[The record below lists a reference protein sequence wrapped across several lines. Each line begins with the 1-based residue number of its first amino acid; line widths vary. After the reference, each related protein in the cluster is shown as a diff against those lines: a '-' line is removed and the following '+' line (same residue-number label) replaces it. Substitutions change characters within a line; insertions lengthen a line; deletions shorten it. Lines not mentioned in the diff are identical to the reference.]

1 MGKPVLFCI
10 SISRRMFCICGNK
23 HIPETEETTMNTI
36 KKRGKGNRSKS
47 RIARFAWLLL
57 LLFALTIGAVYAED
71 GAETSG
77 SGNENSIS
85 FLTHD
90 DSHKEGNYCG
100 LNESVGTN
108 YTSLEAYC
116 TYKNG
121 ESVCDYHYSPT
132 IYFYVD
138 DFHGTY
144 NGNSYGTHFAWK
156 YLVGPDTS
164 LHEGFP
170 KYYEVYNCTL
180 WSRGYEGKT
189 DAGDIYYSQDPPTLP
204 GQYRAYAHI
213 QFGRLGDKILYSYE
227 YTIKPKTITL
237 EWGDET
243 EFLYDGKPHAPTVE
257 IAQDQILKGDDVSV
271 TRTMEAEAGAHT
283 ATAELTG
290 KDSWKYKIQNDSASK
305 DYAIR
310 CPYEVQF
317 DSNLPKGASTK
328 DRFSGEMPKESFGYD
343 ETKELTKNAFDLPG
357 YDFKGWNTKADGSGT
372 AYADE
377 EEVTNL
383 IDKGG
388 TVTLYAQWEA
398 KTYKI
403 VFNPGE
409 IGGDEHIQ
417 TAYFDQPGT
426 LDVYSDEAF
435 GWNSGGKAL
444 HGWAGY
450 GFGSLYEDGATFL
463 NLCGKPRSDGSLAE
477 GDLVAQWVETG
488 QIVVTV
494 TKDNVPQDGLADELT
509 LVDGSGTE
517 FSVHVSYERG
527 QYIFDPSQAS
537 WQGSGTAQLPP
548 GEYDLSFEYK
558 DRGYPNATA
567 HIVYGSDSVASAVFS
582 YYTVTYKVEN
592 GTWEDGTTTNKTE
605 TVLSGKSPEH
615 IPTGMIAEEG
625 FAGGTWDA
633 DPGTAAITKPT
644 VFTYVFKPELIITA
658 NDQSYEY
665 NDQLQGP
672 GDVAYEDPAEI
683 AEMVTA
689 SGLQEGDELTSI
701 ILDGQ
706 GKEVGEYDLIPSDAT
721 VNGESAANKYDVTYV
736 NGTLTITPKP
746 VTVYT
751 VTFVDGQ
758 GKILK
763 IQKVQSGKS
772 ATAPAA
778 PKRSGY
784 TFAGWD
790 KDFSKVTANMTV
802 TAKWKKNPAPATQVS
817 GTLLVKMTSK
827 GKRSLVLTW
836 NKVNGVDGYDVF
848 FSMCNHHGKEIQ
860 LKKVRTI
867 KGNQTF
873 KWTKK
878 SLKKKKPYKAV
889 VKAYVMKNGKKS
901 YVRTSPMV
909 HAYTSGSTK
918 NYTNIKSVTVEKT
931 SISLSKGRTYK
942 IKAKVNKLK
951 KGKKLMSTGHAPKLR
966 YVSSNEKIATVSNS
980 GKIIAKSKG
989 NCKVYVIAVNGA
1001 SKAVLV
1007 TVK

>member
-1 MGKPVLFCI
+1 MGKSVLFCI

-23 HIPETEETTMNTI
+23 HISETEETTMNTI
-36 KKRGKGNRSKS
+36 TKRGKGNRSKS
-47 RIARFAWLLL
+47 RIAHFASLLL
-57 LLFALTIGAVYAED
+57 LLFALTIGAVYAEGGD
-71 GAETSG
+71 ETTG

-100 LNESVGTN
+100 IREGVGTN

-121 ESVCDYHYSPT
+121 ESVCDYYYTPR
-132 IYFYVD
+132 IYFFVD
-138 DFHGTY
+138 DFKGTY
-144 NGNSYGTHFAWK
+144 NGNSYGTHFAWD
-156 YLVGPDTS
+156 YIEGPDTS

-170 KYYEVYNCTL
+170 KYYQVWNCTL
-180 WSRGYEGKT
+180 WSRGYEGTT
-189 DAGDIYYSQDPPTLP
+189 DTGGTYDSPDPPTLP
-204 GQYRAYAHI
+204 GQYQAYAHI
-213 QFGRLGDKILYSYE
+213 QFGRLGDKILYSYK

-257 IAQDQILKGDDVSV
+257 IASDQILKGDEVRV

-290 KDSWKYKIQNDSASK
+290 KDSWKYKIDNDSASK
-305 DYAIR
+305 DYAIG
-310 CPYEVQF
+310 CPYEVRF
-317 DSNLPKGASTK
+317 DSNVPKDASTK
-328 DRFSGEMPKESFGYD
+328 ELLSGAMPKESFAYD
-343 ETKELTKNAFDLPG
+343 ETKALTKNAYVLPG
-357 YDFKGWNTKADGSGT
+357 YDFKGWNTKADGSGN

-377 EEVTNL
+377 EDVKNL
-383 IDKGG
+383 TDQGG
-388 TVTLYAQWEA
+388 TVTLYAQWGA
-398 KTYKI
+398 KAYEI

-426 LDVYSDEAF
+426 LEVYSDEAF

-444 HGWAGY
+444 HGWAGT
-450 GFGSLYEDGATFL
+450 GFGSLYEDGVTFL

-477 GDLVAQWVETG
+477 RNLVAQWVETG

-494 TKDNVPQDGLADELT
+494 TKDNVPQDDLQDELT
-509 LVDGSGTE
+509 LVDGSGTK
-517 FSVHVSYERG
+517 FSVPMHYERG
-527 QYIFDPSQAS
+527 QYIFDPSQES
-537 WQGSGTAQLPP
+537 WPGSGTAQLPP
-548 GEYDLSFEYK
+548 DEYDLSFEYK
-558 DRGYPNATA
+558 DRGYPKSTA

-582 YYTVTYKVEN
+582 YYTVTYEIEG
-592 GTWEDGTTTNKTE
+592 GTWEDGTTTSRTE

-633 DPGTAAITKPT
+633 DPGTAAITGPT

-658 NDQSYEY
+658 NGQSYEY

-672 GDVAYEDPAEI
+672 GDVVYKDPAEI

-706 GKEVGEYDLIPSDAT
+706 GKEVGEYELTPSSAT
-721 VNGESAANKYDVTYV
+721 VNGVSADKKYEVTYV

-746 VTVYT
+746 N
-751 VTFVDGQ
+751 
-758 GKILK
+758 
-763 IQKVQSGKS
+763 
-772 ATAPAA
+772 
-778 PKRSGY
+778 PKP
-784 TFAGWD
+784 TPPP
-790 KDFSKVTANMTV
+790 SKA
-802 TAKWKKNPAPATQVS
+802 VS
-817 GTLLVKMTSK
+817 GTLLVKMTAK
-827 GKRSLVLTW
+827 GKSSLVLTW
-836 NKVNGVDGYDVF
+836 SKVTGAEGYDIF
-848 FSMCNHHGKEIQ
+848 FTKCGKTTV
-860 LKKVRTI
+860 KKVKTI
-867 KGNQTF
+867 KGNKNF
-873 KWTKK
+873 KWIKK
-878 SLKKKKPYKAV
+878 NLKKKKAYKAV
-889 VKAYVMKNGKKS
+889 VKAYVMKNGKRS

-909 HAYTSGSTK
+909 HAYTSGSTR
-918 NYTNIKSVTVEKT
+918 NYTNVKSVTVKNT
-931 SISLSKGRTYK
+931 SISLKKGRTYM

-951 KGKKLMSTGHAPKLR
+951 KGKKLMPAVHAAKLR
-966 YVSSNEKIATVSNS
+966 YVSSNKKIATVSNS
-980 GKIIAKSKG
+980 GKITAKSKG
-989 NCKVYVIAVNGA
+989 SCKVYVIAVNGA
-1001 SKAVLV
+1001 SKAILV

>member
-1 MGKPVLFCI
+1 M
-10 SISRRMFCICGNK
+10 
-23 HIPETEETTMNTI
+23 
-36 KKRGKGNRSKS
+36 
-47 RIARFAWLLL
+47 
-57 LLFALTIGAVYAED
+57 
-71 GAETSG
+71 
-77 SGNENSIS
+77 
-85 FLTHD
+85 
-90 DSHKEGNYCG
+90 
-100 LNESVGTN
+100 
-108 YTSLEAYC
+108 
-116 TYKNG
+116 
-121 ESVCDYHYSPT
+121 
-132 IYFYVD
+132 
-138 DFHGTY
+138 
-144 NGNSYGTHFAWK
+144 
-156 YLVGPDTS
+156 
-164 LHEGFP
+164 
-170 KYYEVYNCTL
+170 
-180 WSRGYEGKT
+180 
-189 DAGDIYYSQDPPTLP
+189 
-204 GQYRAYAHI
+204 
-213 QFGRLGDKILYSYE
+213 
-227 YTIKPKTITL
+227 

-257 IAQDQILKGDDVSV
+257 IASDQILKGDEVRV

-290 KDSWKYKIQNDSASK
+290 KDSWKYKIDNDSASK
-305 DYAIR
+305 DYAIG

-317 DSNLPKGASTK
+317 DSNVPKDASTK
-328 DRFSGEMPKESFGYD
+328 DMFSGEMPKESFDYD
-343 ETKELTKNAFDLPG
+343 ETKALTKNAYVLPG

-377 EEVTNL
+377 EDVKNL
-383 IDKGG
+383 TDKGG
-388 TVTLYAQWEA
+388 TVVLYAQWSA
-398 KTYKI
+398 KAYKI

-444 HGWAGY
+444 HGWAGT

-494 TKDNVPQDGLADELT
+494 TKDNVPQELLEDELT
-509 LVDGSGTE
+509 LVDESGTK
-517 FSVHVSYERG
+517 FSVPIHYDRG

-537 WQGSGTAQLPP
+537 WPGSGTAQLPP

-558 DRGYPNATA
+558 DRGYPKATA

-582 YYTVTYKVEN
+582 YYTVTYEIEG
-592 GTWEDGTTTNKTE
+592 GTWEDGTTTSRTE

-689 SGLQEGDELTSI
+689 SGLQEGDALTSI

-706 GKEVGEYDLIPSDAT
+706 GKEVGKYDLIPSNAT

-758 GKILK
+758 GKTLK

-802 TAKWKKNPAPATQVS
+802 TAKWKKNPAPATKVS

-848 FSMCNHHGKEIQ
+848 FSRCNHHGKEIQ

-931 SISLSKGRTYK
+931 SISLSKGRTYI

-966 YVSSNEKIATVSNS
+966 YVSSNEKIATVSSS